1 MSLIKSLPPM
11 LTAIGLGIALS
22 ACQTVGSKEAYRSA
36 FERGATP
43 GSQPQESA
51 TQSINAYTVADL
63 KPGERPDQA
72 STEAGLWMMMDR
84 VEADLSTSGNR
95 ITDAKLNTYV
105 NGVLCKIAGEYC
117 KDFRVYIMRVPTFN
131 ASMAPNGTMLIH
143 SGFLLRTKNE
153 AQLTAV
159 VGHEI
164 AHYLRRHSDQRLKDT
179 VDKTNAMI
187 FVQLASIAAG
197 VSSLGNIATLATIG
211 SLQSFSRDNER
222 EADGY
227 GLALMVRAGYDP
239 IEASKIWKRVIRERD
254 ADPDKKQ
261 PDAFLATHPPSD
273 ERNQALG
280 ELANSVENANELRTG
295 EAAYQNAIAPLR
307 ASFMRDELAKR
318 KYSTTLALFDMLAED
333 GHNLAQVHYFRGEI
347 YRLRGD
353 EGDLQHAISAYRK
366 AIAEGDVPPELYRS
380 YGLTLKRSGSMEEAR
395 QAFSMYL
402 ELAKDA
408 PDHQMIQS
416 MISGNI

>member
-1 MSLIKSLPPM
+1 
-11 LTAIGLGIALS
+11 
-22 ACQTVGSKEAYRSA
+22 
-36 FERGATP
+36 
-43 GSQPQESA
+43 
-51 TQSINAYTVADL
+51 
-63 KPGERPDQA
+63 
-72 STEAGLWMMMDR
+72 
-84 VEADLSTSGNR
+84 
-95 ITDAKLNTYV
+95 
-105 NGVLCKIAGEYC
+105 
-117 KDFRVYIMRVPTFN
+117 
-131 ASMAPNGTMLIH
+131 
-143 SGFLLRTKNE
+143 
-153 AQLTAV
+153 
-159 VGHEI
+159 
-164 AHYLRRHSDQRLKDT
+164 
-179 VDKTNAMI
+179 
-187 FVQLASIAAG
+187 
-197 VSSLGNIATLATIG
+197 
-211 SLQSFSRDNER
+211 
-222 EADGY
+222 
-227 GLALMVRAGYDP
+227 MVRAGYDP

>member
-1 MSLIKSLPPM
+1 
-11 LTAIGLGIALS
+11 
-22 ACQTVGSKEAYRSA
+22 
-36 FERGATP
+36 
-43 GSQPQESA
+43 
-51 TQSINAYTVADL
+51 
-63 KPGERPDQA
+63 
-72 STEAGLWMMMDR
+72 MMDR
-84 VEADLSTSGNR
+84 VETDLSTSGKR
-95 ITDAKLNTYV
+95 ITDAKLNAYIKDV
-105 NGVLCKIAGEYC
+105 MCQIAGEYC

-143 SGFLLRTKNE
+143 SGFLLRTQNE

-179 VDKTNAMI
+179 VAKTNAMV

-197 VSSLGNIATLATIG
+197 VGSLGNMATLATLG

-239 IEASKIWKRVIRERD
+239 VEASKIWKRVIRERD

-273 ERNQALG
+273 ERTQALG
-280 ELANSVENANELRTG
+280 DLASSVENANELRTG
-295 EAAYQNAIAPLR
+295 ESAYQNAIAPLR

-333 GHNLAQVHYFRGEI
+333 GHDPAQIHYFRGEV

-366 AIAEGDVPPELYRS
+366 AIAEGDVMAELYRS
-380 YGLTLKRSGSMEEAR
+380 YGLTLKRAGNIEEAS
-395 QAFSMYL
+395 QAFSTYL
-402 ELAKDA
+402 QLASDA
-408 PDHQMIQS
+408 PDRQMIQS
-416 MISGNI
+416 MISGKH